1 MEDPLVRFTDCVL
14 LAVTHPLLLRDLPL
28 AGEAAQGGVLEEEAR
43 VVCRMAEHEY
53 LSVNASSDEEYD
65 FSSSIDA

>member
-1 MEDPLVRFTDCVL
+1 
-14 LAVTHPLLLRDLPL
+14 
-28 AGEAAQGGVLEEEAR
+28 
-43 VVCRMAEHEY
+43 MAEHEY